1 MARSVASKV
10 SAPKSQTQQP
20 EAYLKGRDPRSV
32 SHKVTS
38 PRARAAQFK
47 PGQSGNPGGR
57 PKGTTN
63 VRLTEA
69 ARQEMAKRHGITP
82 LEFLMSIL
90 RDPKAPLRQKVD
102 AAKSAAPYMH
112 AKMPISIQGGD
123 QDKPIR
129 LEAGAFAKL
138 NKEELLMLRSILSKA
153 GLADPNPSV
162 TGTVQAIAGAAIKEA
177 TEEDEA

>member
-1 MARSVASKV
+1 
-10 SAPKSQTQQP
+10 
-20 EAYLKGRDPRSV
+20 
-32 SHKVTS
+32 
-38 PRARAAQFK
+38 
-47 PGQSGNPGGR
+47 
-57 PKGTTN
+57 
-63 VRLTEA
+63 
-69 ARQEMAKRHGITP
+69 
-82 LEFLMSIL
+82 MSIL
-90 RDPKAPLRQKVD
+90 RDPRASLRSKVD
-102 AAKSAAPYMH
+102 AAKAAAPYMH